1 MEGGMDAFGYDNF
14 LLEEKHRE
22 LEKLPMEQAVKER
35 LAEEQRQR
43 EAEKAASEADRA
55 QARAE
60 TEKRRGM
67 LQELMKKTARS
78 VDDVWYMEPSEFKGE
93 DMVKLYLTEVQLASS
108 DTREAA
114 WWSAN
119 VVVPDQAFILDWV
132 FADGPPRSA
141 TVYDNN
147 HREDFHA
154 IVQNIMP
161 EELYWVE
168 EEHQIYRKL
177 LEERRLRE
185 EAVRGKAEK
194 TARMKAGTE
203 ERTLKRFLLSQ
214 KHIVYAEPLDVQ
226 AGSTVTVFYNPANTV
241 LIDNGSHV
249 NATVKIPLDAYMMD
263 FVFFEKED
271 GEVFYN
277 REGMDYHIPVS
288 GGIAKEPSMHI
299 VHIAFKIAPI
309 ARKTSFAI
317 IFLAIS
323 AWYDGQDWFNNL
335 LCQKVMEQDWPWN
348 KPALD
353 YLELYHSA
361 RK

>member
-1 MEGGMDAFGYDNF
+1 MESGMDAFGFDNF
-14 LLEEKHRE
+14 LLKEKHRE
-22 LEKLPMEQAVKER
+22 LEKLPKEQAEKER

-78 VDDVWYMEPSEFKGE
+78 VDDVWHIEPSEFKGE
-93 DMVKLYLTEVQLASS
+93 DMVKLYLTKAQCVSS

-119 VVVPDQAFILDWV
+119 VVVPDQAFFLDWV

-147 HREDFHA
+147 HRQDFHA
-154 IVQNIMP
+154 IVQNSMP

-168 EEHQIYRKL
+168 EKHQIYRKL

-185 EAVRGKAEK
+185 EAVRGKA
-194 TARMKAGTE
+194 
-203 ERTLKRFLLSQ
+203 
-214 KHIVYAEPLDVQ
+214 
-226 AGSTVTVFYNPANTV
+226 GSTVTVFYNPANTV
-241 LIDNGSHV
+241 LNGKPEVWFRCSFNHWTHRKDPLPPQNMLPADNGSHV
-249 NATVKIPLDAYMMD
+249 NATASYNSQMTRIEFKFKDVKCDGISFKVPLDAYMMD
-263 FVFFEKED
+263 LVFSEKED
-271 GEVFYN
+271 GVFYN

-299 VHIAFKIAPI
+299 VHIAFEIAPI
-309 ARKTSFAI
+309 AR
-317 IFLAIS
+317 
-323 AWYDGQDWFNNL
+323 DWFNL
-335 LCQKVMEQDWPWN
+335 LCKKVMEQDWSWN